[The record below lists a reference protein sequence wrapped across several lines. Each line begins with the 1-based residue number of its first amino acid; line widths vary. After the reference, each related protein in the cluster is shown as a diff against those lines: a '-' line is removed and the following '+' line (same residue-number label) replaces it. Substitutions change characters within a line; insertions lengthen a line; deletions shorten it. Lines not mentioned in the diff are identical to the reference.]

1 MSKPKDVKYMLKES
15 YETFVRADRERQ
27 VESKDRK
34 CRVDRVFETYEG

>member
-1 MSKPKDVKYMLKES
+1 MKRSLEQ
-15 YETFVRADRERQ
+15 TERQ